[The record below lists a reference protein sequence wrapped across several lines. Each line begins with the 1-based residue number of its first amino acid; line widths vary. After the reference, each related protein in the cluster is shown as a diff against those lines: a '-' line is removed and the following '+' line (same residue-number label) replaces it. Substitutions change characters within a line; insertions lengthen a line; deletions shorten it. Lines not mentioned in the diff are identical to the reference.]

1 MASCYAFSVT
11 LDRLKASNAFN
22 FFRFI
27 FRDNQHWFYD
37 FLWFLIAARSVGG
50 CVFTCGFNAT
60 LYNRLSVS
68 PIFCYRAYTHART
81 PCVLTVFHSTR
92 KHYAIRFFNVIFNHE
107 SLVKQISH
115 NQLKWLI
122 AIQNEIDNKY
132 SLRFFFASP
141 SVIPMLVSWM
151 PLFRFRL
158 SFVVWLFFFQYY
170 LLTGDAAMSN
180 VFSCSIKRREK
191 TDWKVKPT
199 WCKQYEK
206 KPYTKFIKDRKKWEK
221 NWYKKNKSKIDENG
235 R

>member
-50 CVFTCGFNAT
+50 CICTCGFSAT

-132 SLRFFFASP
+132 SLHFFLLHHQSFQCL
-141 SVIPMLVSWM
+141 SVECRYLDSVYH
-151 PLFRFRL
+151 LL
-158 SFVVWLFFFQYY
+158 YDYFFSI
-170 LLTGDAAMSN
+170 LLTNWRCGYEQC
-180 VFSCSIKRREK
+180 VFMF
-191 TDWKVKPT
+191 D
-199 WCKQYEK
+199 
-206 KPYTKFIKDRKKWEK
+206 
-221 NWYKKNKSKIDENG
+221 
-235 R
+235 